1 MEKITR
7 YGREREDNK
16 EYFVTFEV
24 GVYVQAKDEEEA
36 REAAELIWWQDGE
49 VLDSTVAEVTI

>member
-16 EYFVTFEV
+16 KYFVTFKV

-36 REAAELIWWQDGE
+36 LEAAELIVWQDRE
-49 VLDSTVAEVTI
+49 VLDSTVEEVTK

>member
-36 REAAELIWWQDGE
+36 LEAAELIVWQDRE
-49 VLDSTVAEVTI
+49 VLDSTVEEVTT